1 MRVSPAPDLS
11 PVLRCRA
18 APHRSHLEG
27 LPCHG
32 LASRAVQHQAQNPA
46 KVAQR
51 LSPDLP
57 WLSVQRL
64 AARSVHTGGLGA
76 PFWGALIHAM
86 PHSTAVCTSIS
97 AGSALNR
104 RCDPLD
110 PQTSP
115 HSALFTAASV
125 HVSRVG
131 KSGILNI
138 LDPRAHTVAAASIS
152 HKVVAGGLVRC
163 MLQQAVESV
172 QQFDQGLPQ
181 ERTPLAA
188 VEQVHGTDSSRGTAC
203 MVRCSWE
210 LSGV

>member
-1 MRVSPAPDLS
+1 MLGRISYISPKGTALPKCSCNSIQTPCPDLF
-11 PVLRCRA
+11 C
-18 APHRSHLEG
+18 
-27 LPCHG
+27 LP
-32 LASRAVQHQAQNPA
+32 
-46 KVAQR
+46 
-51 LSPDLP
+51 
-57 WLSVQRL
+57 VQRL

-86 PHSTAVCTSIS
+86 PHRTAVCTSIS

-138 LDPRAHTVAAASIS
+138 LDPRAHAVPAASFS
-152 HKVVAGGLVRC
+152 HKVVARGLVRC
-163 MLQQAVESV
+163 MLLQAIERVR
-172 QQFDQGLPQ
+172 QPDQGLPQ
-181 ERTPLAA
+181 ERTRSAA
-188 VEQVHGTDSSRGTAC
+188 AEQAHGTDSSRGIAC
-203 MVRCSWE
+203 MVRHSWE